1 MISGLWQAMRDADLP
16 PWLAAGM
23 LLLASVAITLDR
35 LAAAASKLGLR
46 FETNAEAILELNAD
60 ILRLRGQ
67 LKQERKRADHEARS
81 KDAVDAQ
88 LATTRAELDAL
99 SSRYVTL
106 CADVGRTTKTHQA
119 LKDDDHA

>member
-1 MISGLWQAMRDADLP
+1 MGGLWQAMREADLP
-16 PWLAAGM
+16 PWLVAGM
-23 LLLASVAITLDR
+23 LLLASIAVTLDR

-46 FETNAEAILELNAD
+46 FETNADAILELNAD

-88 LATTRAELDAL
+88 LANTRAELDAL
-99 SSRYVTL
+99 STRYVTL
-106 CADVGRTTKTHQA
+106 CADVGRNTQTRQT
-119 LKDDDHA
+119 LKDDDHG